1 MKTDTRNMLMEED
14 YLYNGLTRKEIST
27 KYNLCVG
34 SVNNLIQ
41 GSSIK
46 RQEIIAGL
54 SKTMTMTEIAGVYG
68 LTINRIRKIIQK
80 FNGVPEKKKLLFCK
94 NGDGNKLYHGN
105 LCHECHKEYQT
116 DGYRRRKNIKLQNS
130 YRRAV

>member
-68 LTINRIRKIIQK
+68 LTINRIRKILE
-80 FNGVPEKKKLLFCK
+80 V
-94 NGDGNKLYHGN
+94 
-105 LCHECHKEYQT
+105 
-116 DGYRRRKNIKLQNS
+116 
-130 YRRAV
+130 